1 MRVRPALR
9 RPLSTQMFDCPRV
22 DYNGL
27 LLRRS
32 RGMRELTGK
41 VGSMTSRAPRHELRN
56 MLVPGAALLL
66 PGVANALAA
75 RVVADQGF
83 AAAYVTG
90 AGIANTFFGVPDI
103 GLVTLSELASHV
115 AAIREAF
122 PGPLVVDADTGFG
135 NAVNVVRTVCLLERA
150 GADALQ
156 IEDQIFPKRCGHFEG
171 KHVIPAAEMVEK
183 IKAAVDTRRDRDLLI
198 IARTD
203 AIAPE
208 GYAAAIERAAAY
220 REAGADVTFVEAPTS
235 MEQIADIPHRLPWPQ
250 LINIVLGGRTPEL
263 PNEKLKEL
271 GYAGVIYANV
281 ALQSALKGMQAALG
295 ELRRKGYMGNAMELV
310 ADFAERQR
318 LVHKDEFDALERRYV
333 AKD

>member
-1 MRVRPALR
+1 MKDRA
-9 RPLSTQMFDCPRV
+9 
-22 DYNGL
+22 
-27 LLRRS
+27 
-32 RGMRELTGK
+32 
-41 VGSMTSRAPRHELRN
+41 MTSRSPRRELRN

-90 AGIANTFFGVPDI
+90 AGIANTFFGVPDV
-103 GLVTLSELASHV
+103 GLVTVSELAAHV

-122 PGPLVVDADTGFG
+122 AGPLVVDVDTGFG
-135 NAVNVVRTVCLLERA
+135 NAVNVVRTVQLLERA

-156 IEDQIFPKRCGHFEG
+156 IEDQVFPKRCGHFAG
-171 KHVIPAAEMVEK
+171 KEVIPAAEMAAK
-183 IKAAVDTRRDRDLLI
+183 IKAAVDTRRDTDLLI

-208 GYAAAIERAAAY
+208 GFAAALDRAAAY

-235 MEQIADIPHRLPWPQ
+235 MEEIAEIPRRLPWPQ
-250 LINIVLGGRTPEL
+250 LINIVIGGRTPEL
-263 PNEKLKEL
+263 PNTKLKEL
-271 GYAGVIYANV
+271 GYAGVIYANL

-295 ELRRKGYMGNAMELV
+295 ELRRRGDMGAALNLV
-310 ADFAERQR
+310 TDFSERQR
-318 LVHKDEFDALERRYV
+318 LVHKDEFDALERKYI

>member
-1 MRVRPALR
+1 
-9 RPLSTQMFDCPRV
+9 
-22 DYNGL
+22 
-27 LLRRS
+27 
-32 RGMRELTGK
+32 
-41 VGSMTSRAPRHELRN
+41 MTSRVSRRDFRN
-56 MLVPGAALLL
+56 MLSPGAALLL
-66 PGVANALAA
+66 PGVSNALAA

-103 GLVTLSELASHV
+103 GLVTVTELAEHV

-135 NAVNVVRTVCLLERA
+135 NALNMVRTVTLLERA

-156 IEDQIFPKRCGHFEG
+156 IEDQVFPKRCGHFAG
-171 KHVIPAAEMVEK
+171 KEVIPAAEMVEK
-183 IKAAVDTRRDRDLLI
+183 INAAVDTRRDRDLLI

-208 GYAAAIERAAAY
+208 GFEAALARAAVY
-220 REAGADVTFVEAPTS
+220 HDAGADVTFVEAPTS
-235 MEQIADIPHRLPWPQ
+235 MEQIADIPRRLPWPQ
-250 LINIVLGGRTPEL
+250 LLNIVLGGRTPEL

-310 ADFAERQR
+310 MDFSERQR
-318 LVHKDEFDALERRYV
+318 LVHKDEFDALERKYV
-333 AKD
+333 TKD

>member
-1 MRVRPALR
+1 
-9 RPLSTQMFDCPRV
+9 
-22 DYNGL
+22 
-27 LLRRS
+27 
-32 RGMRELTGK
+32 
-41 VGSMTSRAPRHELRN
+41 
-56 MLVPGAALLL
+56 
-66 PGVANALAA
+66 
-75 RVVADQGF
+75 
-83 AAAYVTG
+83 VT
-90 AGIANTFFGVPDI
+90 V
-103 GLVTLSELASHV
+103 SELAAHV

-135 NAVNVVRTVCLLERA
+135 NAVNVVRTVSLLERA

-156 IEDQIFPKRCGHFEG
+156 IEDQIFPKRCGHFAG
-171 KHVIPAAEMVEK
+171 KHVIAAAEMVEK

-235 MEQIADIPHRLPWPQ
+235 MEEIADIPRRLPWPQ
-250 LINIVLGGRTPEL
+250 LLNIVLGGRTPEL
-263 PNEKLKEL
+263 PNETLKEM

-295 ELRRKGYMGNAMELV
+295 ELRRKGHMGDAMKLV
-310 ADFAERQR
+310 ADFSERQR
-318 LVHKDEFDALERRYV
+318 LVQKDEFDALERKYV

>member
-1 MRVRPALR
+1 MGTVAHQQRPKG
-9 RPLSTQMFDCPRV
+9 F
-22 DYNGL
+22 
-27 LLRRS
+27 
-32 RGMRELTGK
+32 
-41 VGSMTSRAPRHELRN
+41 SMTSRVSRRDFRN
-56 MLVPGAALLL
+56 MLGPGAALLL
-66 PGVANALAA
+66 PGVSNALAA

-103 GLVTLSELASHV
+103 GLVTVTEIAEHV

-135 NAVNVVRTVCLLERA
+135 NALNMVRTVALLERA

-156 IEDQIFPKRCGHFEG
+156 IEDQVFPKRCGHFAG
-171 KHVIPAAEMVEK
+171 KQVIPAAEMVEK
-183 IKAAVDTRRDRDLLI
+183 IKAAVDTRRDGDLLI

-208 GYAAAIERAAAY
+208 GFEAALARAAAY

-235 MEQIADIPHRLPWPQ
+235 MEQIADIPRRLPWPQ
-250 LINIVLGGRTPEL
+250 LLNIVIGGRTPEL
-263 PNEKLKEL
+263 PNEKVKEL

-281 ALQSALKGMQAALG
+281 ALQAAVLGMQAALG
-295 ELRRKGYMGNAMELV
+295 ELRRKGYMGDATRLV
-310 ADFAERQR
+310 ADFSERQR
-318 LVHKDEFDALERRYV
+318 LVHKDEFDALERQY
-333 AKD
+333 ADKH

>member
-1 MRVRPALR
+1 MTAKDRAMT
-9 RPLSTQMFDCPRV
+9 SHAPR
-22 DYNGL
+22 
-27 LLRRS
+27 
-32 RGMRELTGK
+32 RELR
-41 VGSMTSRAPRHELRN
+41 S

-103 GLVTLSELASHV
+103 GLVTVSELAAHV

-135 NAVNVVRTVCLLERA
+135 NAANVVRTVQLLERA

-156 IEDQIFPKRCGHFEG
+156 IEDQVFPKRCGHFAG
-171 KHVIPAAEMVEK
+171 KEVIPAAEMVAK
-183 IKAAVDTRRDRDLLI
+183 IKAAVDTRHDPDLLI

-208 GYAAAIERAAAY
+208 GFAAALARAAAY

-235 MEQIADIPHRLPWPQ
+235 TEEIAEIPRRLPWPQ
-250 LINIVLGGRTPEL
+250 LINIVIGGRTPEL
-263 PNEKLKEL
+263 PNAKLKEL

-295 ELRRKGYMGNAMELV
+295 ELRRKGDMGHALNLI
-310 ADFAERQR
+310 ADFSERQR
-318 LVHKDEFDALERRYV
+318 VVRKEEYDALERKYI
-333 AKD
+333 AKE

>member
-1 MRVRPALR
+1 
-9 RPLSTQMFDCPRV
+9 
-22 DYNGL
+22 
-27 LLRRS
+27 
-32 RGMRELTGK
+32 
-41 VGSMTSRAPRHELRN
+41 MTSRVSRRDLRN
-56 MLVPGAALLL
+56 MLSPGAALLL
-66 PGVANALAA
+66 PGVSNALAA

-103 GLVTLSELASHV
+103 GLVTMTELAEHV

-135 NAVNVVRTVCLLERA
+135 NALNMVRTVALLERA

-156 IEDQIFPKRCGHFEG
+156 IEDQVFPKRCGHFAG
-171 KHVIPAAEMVEK
+171 KQVIPAAEMVEK
-183 IKAAVDTRRDRDLLI
+183 VKAAVDTRRDRDLLI

-208 GYAAAIERAAAY
+208 GFEAALARAAAY

-235 MEQIADIPHRLPWPQ
+235 MEQIADIPRRLPWSQ
-250 LINIVLGGRTPEL
+250 LLNIVIGGRTPEL
-263 PNEKLKEL
+263 PNEKVKEL

-281 ALQSALKGMQAALG
+281 ALQAAVLGMQAALG
-295 ELRRKGYMGNAMELV
+295 ELRRKGYMGDAAQLV
-310 ADFAERQR
+310 ADFSERQR
-318 LVHKDEFDALERRYV
+318 LVHKDEFDALERKY
-333 AKD
+333 AEKH

>member
-1 MRVRPALR
+1 
-9 RPLSTQMFDCPRV
+9 
-22 DYNGL
+22 
-27 LLRRS
+27 
-32 RGMRELTGK
+32 
-41 VGSMTSRAPRHELRN
+41 MTSRSPRGELRD

-103 GLVTLSELASHV
+103 GLVTVSELATHV
-115 AAIREAF
+115 AAIREIF
-122 PGPLVVDADTGFG
+122 PGPIVVDADTGFG
-135 NAVNVVRTVCLLERA
+135 NAVNMVRTVQMLERA

-156 IEDQIFPKRCGHFEG
+156 IEDQVFPKRCGHFAG
-171 KHVIPAAEMVEK
+171 KEVIPAAEMVAK
-183 IKAAVDTRRDRDLLI
+183 IKAAVDTRRDADLLV

-203 AIAPE
+203 AIEPE
-208 GYAAAIERAAAY
+208 GFAAAIDRAAAY

-235 MEQIADIPHRLPWPQ
+235 MEEIAEIPRRLPWPQ
-250 LINIVLGGRTPEL
+250 LINIVIGGRTPEL
-263 PNEKLKEL
+263 PNAKLKEL

-295 ELRRKGYMGNAMELV
+295 ELRRKGHIGDALNLLT
-310 ADFAERQR
+310 DFAERQR
-318 LVHKDEFDALERRYV
+318 LVHKDEFDALERKYV
-333 AKD
+333 AKE